1 MSEFMVK
8 MVSFSPIGKL
18 ATKYL
23 RAHGLD
29 FLKVPLE
36 KVSDKQ
42 DKLLQTKLRRLSGTT
57 IGKKIGLK
65 ESFDITSLQFTNY
78 EFYKPFFDAPTQD
91 AFMYP
96 LEDYVRSRTSG
107 SSGVPKWY
115 MHPGI
120 VFHNSHVKTG
130 MAILVALLH
139 DEGGCTLDYGD
150 TIYVNVAPPPF
161 PAGYILPKVEDA
173 GIIRIVPNMHL
184 PYKDKIRY
192 FVLNPEKIS
201 AAVMLTSALLTQVMP
216 ELKEPVEL
224 KGLMTLDS
232 VIAEANIDALQSFFG
247 VPPKTTYSCTETSAC
262 TVPSVQ
268 YPLGFIFDW
277 RRNLFQLQPIKKGE
291 VSNETLVG
299 IDEVRTGETY
309 QMVFTSFESELTK
322 YVLEDTIRCVAMG
335 DDHIGTD
342 HPVFKFGSR
351 IGKNISLHNF
361 TRIDE
366 DEILSALS
374 KAKIHFVDF
383 TARGEVEGGREYL
396 KIYLEHSSGLS
407 PEEIALAINEQLYA
421 DDVDFLNLAEFF
433 EYNPTKVSV
442 IPKGAFAKYL
452 EDIPA
457 GSIPKVDRISM
468 NEEKFKR
475 FMEVVD
481 RYGGI
486 G

>member
-8 MVSFSPIGKL
+8 MVSFPPIGKL

-23 RAHGLD
+23 RDHGLD
-29 FLKVPLE
+29 FLNVPLE
-36 KVSDKQ
+36 TVSERQ
-42 DKLLQTKLRRLSGTT
+42 DKLLKAKLRRLSGTT
-57 IGKKIGLK
+57 IGKKLGLK
-65 ESFDITSLQFTNY
+65 EPFDITSLPFTNY
-78 EFYKPFFDAPTQD
+78 EVYEPFYNNPTQD

-96 LEDYVRSRTSG
+96 LGDYVRSRTSG
-107 SSGVPKWY
+107 SSGVPKWF
-115 MHPGI
+115 MHPNI
-120 VFHNSHVKTG
+120 VPHNTHVKTG
-130 MAILVALLH
+130 MAILVALFH
-139 DEGGCTLDYGD
+139 DEGGCTLEYGD
-150 TIYVNVAPPPF
+150 TVYVNVAPPPF
-161 PAGYILPKVEDA
+161 PAGYVLPKVENA

-192 FVLNPEKIS
+192 FVLNPDNIS
-201 AAVMLTSALLTQVMP
+201 AAVLLTSALLTQVMP
-216 ELKEPVEL
+216 ELKHPVEL

-232 VIAEANIDALQSFFG
+232 VIAEANIDTLRNFFG
-247 VPPKTTYSCTETSAC
+247 VAPKTTYSCTETSAC

-277 RRNLFQLQPIKKGE
+277 RRDLFQLHPVKKGV
-291 VSNETLVG
+291 VSNDTLVG
-299 IDEVRTGETY
+299 IDEVQTGETY

-374 KAKIHFVDF
+374 KAKIPFVDF
-383 TARGEVEGGREYL
+383 TARGEVDGGREYL
-396 KIYLEHSSGLS
+396 KIYLEHSSGLP
-407 PEEIALAINEQLYA
+407 PEEIALAINEQLNA
-421 DDVDFLNLAEFF
+421 DDTDYRNLADFF
-433 EYNPTKVSV
+433 DYMPTKVSV
-442 IPKGAFAKYL
+442 VPKGAFAKYL
-452 EDIPA
+452 EDIPSGA
-457 GSIPKVDRISM
+457 IPKVDRISM
-468 NEEKFKR
+468 EEEKFR
-475 FMEVVD
+475 RLMEVVD
-481 RYGGI
+481 RYGGT